1 MPALVK
7 RANGNV
13 VVTVRLTL
21 APGRDDRLLALI
33 QSAPPRGLAGVIRAA
48 MHSGVESVEASLCFV
63 ADAAADVDVSG
74 LGDDL

>member
-13 VVTVRLTL
+13 VVTVRLTFV
-21 APGRDDRLLALI
+21 PGRDDRLLALI
-33 QSAPPRGLAGVIRAA
+33 QSAPPRGLAGIVRAA
-48 MHSGVESVEASLCFV
+48 MHSGVESVEAGPGLV

>member
-21 APGRDDRLLALI
+21 VPGRDDRLLALI
-33 QSAPPRGLAGVIRAA
+33 LSAPRRGLAGTIRAA
-48 MHSGVESVEASLCFV
+48 MHSGVESVDAIPCLM
-63 ADAAADVDVSG
+63 ADAAAEVDISG